1 MKILRKLFI
10 LSLLF
15 FLTSN
20 IYPATVVRGRVTV
33 KGSDTMV
40 ILVQL
45 LAEEYMTRYRGK
57 IIQVTGGGTGI
68 GVAGLINKVTD
79 IANASRPLTSEERER
94 IKKAW
99 GKEPKEVKIALDG
112 ITIYVHPENPIK
124 EISLEQLKSI
134 YTGKVKSW
142 KDFGWEDRPIIV
154 YTRENNSGTYVFF
167 KEHVLDN
174 EDYTNRAQSLPGTG
188 AVVDAVSKEK
198 YSIGYGGV
206 AYSKGVKILP
216 VKTDNKSKA
225 YLPTEV
231 NIRKGL
237 YPISR
242 ALYMYTCNY
251 DDPDVKSFIDWILTP
266 DGQKIVSKVG
276 YFPLK

>member
-134 YTGKVKSW
+134 YTGK
-142 KDFGWEDRPIIV
+142 
-154 YTRENNSGTYVFF
+154 
-167 KEHVLDN
+167 
-174 EDYTNRAQSLPGTG
+174 
-188 AVVDAVSKEK
+188 
-198 YSIGYGGV
+198 
-206 AYSKGVKILP
+206 
-216 VKTDNKSKA
+216 
-225 YLPTEV
+225 
-231 NIRKGL
+231 
-237 YPISR
+237 
-242 ALYMYTCNY
+242 
-251 DDPDVKSFIDWILTP
+251 
-266 DGQKIVSKVG
+266 
-276 YFPLK
+276 

>member
-1 MKILRKLFI
+1 MKILKEFLI

-15 FLTSN
+15 FLTTDICS
-20 IYPATVVRGRVTV
+20 ATVVKGRVTV

-45 LAEEYMTRYRGK
+45 LAEEYMARYRGK

-79 IANASRPLTSEERER
+79 IANASRPLTSDERER
-94 IKKAW
+94 IKKSW
-99 GKEPKEVKIALDG
+99 GKEPREVKIALDG
-112 ITIYVHPENPIK
+112 ITIYVHPDNPIK

-188 AVVDAVSKEK
+188 AVVDAVSKER

-206 AYSKGVKILP
+206 AYSRGVKVLP

-276 YFPLK
+276 YFPLR

>member
-79 IANASRPLTSEERER
+79 IANASRPLTSDERER
-94 IKKAW
+94 IKKSW
-99 GKEPKEVKIALDG
+99 GKEPREIKIALDG
-112 ITIYVHPENPIK
+112 ITIYVHPDNPIK

-225 YLPTEV
+225 YLPTEA

-251 DDPDVKSFIDWILTP
+251 D
-266 DGQKIVSKVG
+266 
-276 YFPLK
+276 

>member
-225 YLPTEV
+225 YLPTEA

>member
-188 AVVDAVSKEK
+188 AVVDAVSKER

-216 VKTDNKSKA
+216 VKNDNKSKA
-225 YLPTEV
+225 YLPTEA

>member
-216 VKTDNKSKA
+216 VKNDNKSKA
-225 YLPTEV
+225 YLPTEA

>member
-1 MKILRKLFI
+1 MKILRRFFI

-15 FLTSN
+15 FLTTD
-20 IYPATVVRGRVTV
+20 ICLATVVKGRVTV

-45 LAEEYMTRYRGK
+45 LAEEYMARYRGK

-79 IANASRPLTSEERER
+79 IANASRPLTSDERER
-94 IKKAW
+94 IKKSW
-99 GKEPKEVKIALDG
+99 GKEPREIKIALDG
-112 ITIYVHPENPIK
+112 ITIYVHPDNPIK

-188 AVVDAVSKEK
+188 AVVDAVSKER

-206 AYSKGVKILP
+206 AYSRGVKVLP

-276 YFPLK
+276 YFPLR

>member
-188 AVVDAVSKEK
+188 AVVDAVSKER

-225 YLPTEV
+225 YLPTEA

>member
-188 AVVDAVSKEK
+188 AVVDAVSKER

-206 AYSKGVKILP
+206 AYSRGVKVLP

>member
-1 MKILRKLFI
+1 MLKRIFLLF
-10 LSLLF
+10 LLF
-15 FLTSN
+15 FFTSS
-20 IYPATVVRGRVTV
+20 ICLATVIRGRVTI

-45 LAEEYMTRYRGK
+45 LAEEYMAKYRGK
-57 IIQVTGGGTGI
+57 IIQVTGGGTGVGI
-68 GVAGLINKVTD
+68 ASLINKTAD
-79 IANASRPLTSEERER
+79 IANASRPLKDEEKER
-94 IKKAW
+94 IKKTW
-99 GKEPKEVKIALDG
+99 GKEPKEIKVALDG

-124 EISLEQLKSI
+124 EISLEQLKRI
-134 YTGKVKSW
+134 YTGKINSW
-142 KDFGWEDRPIIV
+142 KELGWDDKPIIV

-167 KEHVLDN
+167 KEHVLNN

-188 AVVDAVSKEK
+188 AVVNAVSKEK

-216 VKTDNKSKA
+216 VKKDNKSKA

-231 NIRKGL
+231 NIIKGL

-251 DDPDVKSFIDWILTP
+251 DDQDVKSFIDWVLST

-276 YFPLK
+276 YFPLR

>member
-20 IYPATVVRGRVTV
+20 IYPATVVRSRVTV

-225 YLPTEV
+225 YLPTEA